1 MRVAVIG
8 AGWAGVSAALQAC
21 KDGHHVTIFEAAR
34 TPGGRARALSVP
46 VPSALYVPTP
56 EPQANSLS
64 TQPQATWLLD
74 NGQHILIGAYSHTLA
89 LMQTLGID
97 PDQAL
102 LRLPLTLL
110 YPDGTG
116 LRCPDLS
123 GRTRRWLGMQGAAQ
137 LEIAWGLC
145 RLPWSWA
152 DKWALLRRALRWQ
165 QAGFVC
171 DPGTTVAQICQGL
184 PQRAM
189 REFIEPLCVSAL
201 NTEATQACAQVFLRV
216 LQDALTG
223 AAPAPSKQGAANKP
237 SKGFSPG
244 HLLLPRTDLGA
255 LLPQP
260 ALRAMKDAG
269 AVLHMGQRA
278 TVQHHAQGWQVIS
291 TAAPEGEVFDA
302 VILATS
308 ASDAAS
314 VLAGAD
320 QGAPKSVAISLQ
332 DWLNTTRALHHT
344 AIATVYACS
353 PGTRLHQPML
363 ALHSSAAFP
372 AQFVFDRGWLHGDQ
386 AGLLAFVVSASQ
398 GDRRTLQEQVL
409 AQAQAQLGLHLLP
422 VITVVEKRATF
433 ACTPAL
439 QRPGAQI
446 APGLLACGDYT
457 QGPYPATLEGSVR
470 SGLRAAALLG

>member
-1 MRVAVIG
+1 MKVAVIG

-21 KDGHHVTIFEAAR
+21 QDGHHVTLFEAAR

-46 VPSALYVPTP
+46 VSVPV
-56 EPQANSLS
+56 PQADSLNA
-64 TQPQATWLLD
+64 QLQAPWLLD

-97 PDQAL
+97 PHQAL

-165 QAGFVC
+165 QAGFSC
-171 DPGTTVAQICQGL
+171 AHGTTVAQICQGL

-201 NTEATQACAQVFLRV
+201 NTEASQACAQVFLRV

-223 AAPAPSKQGAANKP
+223 AAPAPSKQGAANEP
-237 SKGFSPG
+237 SSDFSPG

-260 ALRAMKDAG
+260 ALRALKEAG
-269 AVLHMGQRA
+269 AELHMGQRA
-278 TVQHHAQGWQVIS
+278 TVQHHAQGWLVS
-291 TAAPEGEVFDA
+291 SAAAPQGEVFEA

-314 VLAGAD
+314 ALAGAD
-320 QGAPKSVAISLQ
+320 QNAPESVAISLQ
-332 DWLNTTRALHHT
+332 AWLNTTRALHHT
-344 AIATVYACS
+344 AIATVYAHS
-353 PGTRLHQPML
+353 PGARLHQPMV

-372 AQFVFDRGWLHGDQ
+372 AQFVFDRGWLQPNQ

-398 GDRRTLQEQVL
+398 GDRRTLQDQVL
-409 AQAQAQLGLHLLP
+409 AQAQAQLGLQLTP

-439 QRPGAQI
+439 QRPSAQI